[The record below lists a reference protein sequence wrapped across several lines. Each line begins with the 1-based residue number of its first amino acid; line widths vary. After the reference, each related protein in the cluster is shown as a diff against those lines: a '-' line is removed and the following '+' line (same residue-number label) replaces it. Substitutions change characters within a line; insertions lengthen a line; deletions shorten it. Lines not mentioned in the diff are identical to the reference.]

1 MYFEHF
7 FGVDEIMDQ
16 VERVDSDQVMAMAN
30 FLFDPAKVAVT
41 LLGRLDGLKVTRAEL
56 AC

>member
-1 MYFEHF
+1 
-7 FGVDEIMDQ
+7 
-16 VERVDSDQVMAMAN
+16 MAMAN

>member
-7 FGVDEIMDQ
+7 FGVDEIMEK
-16 VERVDSDQVMAMAN
+16 VETVTSEQVMEMAN
-30 FLFDPAKVAVT
+30 FLFDPDKVAVT
-41 LLGRLDGLKVTRAEL
+41 LLGRLDGLKVSRAQL